1 MKLKEMIKVMQHYE
15 NGGEVEMKAE
25 DENDTKWRISTPF
38 WNWANFEYRIKK
50 QEPIITIEK
59 WICKDRQG
67 DFSIVES
74 SNINKYEIYE
84 KVKLI
89 ESYEVEL

>member
-1 MKLKEMIKVMQHYE
+1 MEVNEMIKVMQHYD
-15 NGGEVEMKAE
+15 NGGDVEFKEKNE
-25 DENDTKWRISTPF
+25 DDRKWRLSSPD
-38 WNWANFEYRIKK
+38 WDWDACEYRIKK

-59 WICKDRQG
+59 WLCKDRQG

-84 KVKLI
+84 KVKLLK
-89 ESYEVEL
+89 SYEVEL

>member
-1 MKLKEMIKVMQHYE
+1 MAKDLKEQLEILTHYL
-15 NGGEVEMKAE
+15 NGGEVEVYK
-25 DENDTKWRISTPF
+25 NDRWTIGVHPIWDWDTF
-38 WNWANFEYRIKK
+38 DYRIKK

>member
-1 MKLKEMIKVMQHYE
+1 MKLSEMIKVMQHYE
-15 NGGEVEMKAE
+15 NGGEVEFKEKNE
-25 DENDTKWRISTPF
+25 DDRKWRLSSPD
-38 WNWANFEYRIKK
+38 WDWDACEYRIKE

-59 WICKDRQG
+59 WLCLDRQG

-74 SNINKYEIYE
+74 SNIDTYEIYE

-89 ESYEVEL
+89 ESYEVDL